1 MSRRRLTGVA
11 VVITIAVIAAGAAVA
26 QTVFAQGSASPKT
39 MSRARSAT
47 DAIPNLP
54 ARLQTAAARVGLEL
68 NTTRLVATDVYLAD
82 KTDGELC
89 MVGTARGGMTMG
101 CAPKDSFFGANALQ
115 YGISEDGKPDAPTAL
130 TIFGVTQPSVKS
142 VRLDFPSGGVDQTVT
157 AGGGFSITA
166 TSAELAQGR
175 PTRLIAKDANGDTIQ
190 TFALPQG

>member
-1 MSRRRLTGVA
+1 MTRRRVGAAIVVA
-11 VVITIAVIAAGAAVA
+11 VVIAAAVAAVA
-26 QTVFAQGSASPKT
+26 QTVFAEGSASPKT
-39 MSRARSAT
+39 INRARSAS

-54 ARLQTAAARVGLEL
+54 ARLQTAAARVGLDL
-68 NTTRLVATDVYLAD
+68 NTTRLVATAVYLAN

-89 MVGTARGGMTMG
+89 MVGTAHGMTMG
-101 CAPKDSFFGANALQ
+101 CAPKSSFFGTNALQ

-142 VRLDFPSGGVDQTVT
+142 VQVVFPSGPVDQTVT
-157 AGGGFSITA
+157 ASGGFSVSA

-175 PTRLIAKDANGDTIQ
+175 PTRLLAKDANGAVIQ